1 MGKGFTPHNVWP
13 QNSTPNRVT
22 VPKKSD
28 SEVEVVS
35 NDEDKRRIDDF
46 STALAPLLEA
56 INKLVSRNEKETEV
70 SPIVNDSIEKK
81 LELAKR
87 NEKFLLIVLIILG
100 ILAFISFLSAVWSAN
115 SVEKLLRIIYKLK
128 QSKI

>member
-13 QNSTPNRVT
+13 QNSSPNRVT

-56 INKLVSRNEKETEV
+56 INKLVSKNEKEIE
-70 SPIVNDSIEKK
+70 VNDSIEKK

-100 ILAFISFLSAVWSAN
+100 ILALISFLSAVWSAN